1 MKFYPLIIC
10 LACTTFAV
18 CLTFPVAAGILHE
31 ASPAQS
37 SPQKVKLM
45 QARKQAAEVKRG
57 TTRVK
62 IEKLYPNKDA
72 GVLRSDL
79 TRYYLGDEVM
89 VDVPFDKQGGE
100 GGQQNSVNGPLRVY
114 LSPPHSN

>member
-1 MKFYPLIIC
+1 MKFSSLIIC

-45 QARKQAAEVKRG
+45 QARKQAEQVKQG
-57 TTRVK
+57 TTRAAIK
-62 IEKLYPNKDA
+62 KLYPNEDA
-72 GVLRSDL
+72 GLVSYELS
-79 TRYYLGDEVM
+79 RYYLSDEVM

-100 GGQQNSVNGPLRVY
+100 GSQQNRVDGPLRVY